1 MALAS
6 KIAPINLEHV
16 ARVLAQGA
24 SFQASLHALFEE
36 LRVPALS
43 EMQERAKHAE
53 AYETT
58 AGVLRR
64 RALRAEGEE
73 RAEHERR
80 AAYYEG
86 RALAMRSGQP
96 MPRELRT
103 PRERLDAVGRVRD
116 ALVEVLEAI
125 ADVDGAD
132 FDFFEA
138 SLLDESGFLPQRGG
152 AALEQVAFAGSVA
165 RGLLV
170 RMGAV
175 FDERGGT
182 TLLPYGTRMA
192 TPGANA
198 LDEDGSSIAA
208 VGGPTTPG

>member
-1 MALAS
+1 MALGS
-6 KIAPINLEHV
+6 KVPPINLEHLV
-16 ARVLAQGA
+16 RVLAQGA

-36 LRVPALS
+36 LRIPALS
-43 EMQERAKHAE
+43 EMQERAKHAK
-53 AYETT
+53 AYEAS
-58 AGVLRR
+58 AGILRR
-64 RALRAEGEE
+64 RALKADGDE

-96 MPRELRT
+96 VPRELRT

-116 ALVEVLEAI
+116 ALVEVLDAI
-125 ADVDGAD
+125 ADVDGPD
-132 FDFFEA
+132 FDFFEG
-138 SLLDESGFLPQRGG
+138 SLLDERGVVPQRGG
-152 AALEQVAFAGSVA
+152 AALEQIAFVASVA

-175 FDERGGT
+175 FDERGAA
-182 TLLPYGTRMA
+182 TLLAYGTRIA

-198 LDEDGSSIAA
+198 LDEDGAPITM
-208 VGGPTTPG
+208 VGSPPTAG

>member
-1 MALAS
+1 MALGS
-6 KIAPINLEHV
+6 KVPPINLEHIV
-16 ARVLAQGA
+16 GVLAQGA

-36 LRVPALS
+36 LRLPALS
-43 EMQERAKHAE
+43 EMEERAKHAA
-53 AYETT
+53 AYETS

-64 RALRAEGEE
+64 RALKAEGEE

-80 AAYYEG
+80 ARYYEG

-96 MPRELRT
+96 IPRELRT

-125 ADVDGAD
+125 GDVDGAD
-132 FDFFEA
+132 FELFET
-138 SLLDESGFLPQRGG
+138 SLLDERGFLPSPGG
-152 AALEQVAFAGSVA
+152 AVLEQVAFVASVA
-165 RGLLV
+165 RGLLI

-175 FDERGGT
+175 LDERGDV
-182 TLLPYGTRMA
+182 TLLPYGTRIA

-198 LDEDGSSIAA
+198 ADDDSSLLVAKDDA
-208 VGGPTTPG
+208 S

>member
-1 MALAS
+1 MALGS
-6 KIAPINLEHV
+6 KVPPINLEHL

-24 SFQASLHALFEE
+24 GFQASLHALFEE
-36 LRVPALS
+36 LRLPALS
-43 EMQERAKHAE
+43 ELEERTKHAE

-64 RALRAEGEE
+64 RALKAEGDE

-86 RALAMRSGQP
+86 RALAMRSGLA

-103 PRERLDAVGRVRD
+103 PRERLDAVGRARD
-116 ALVEVLEAI
+116 ALVEVLDAI
-125 ADVDGAD
+125 ADFDGAD
-132 FDFFEA
+132 FEFFES
-138 SLLDESGFLPQRGG
+138 SLLDERGFLPPAGG
-152 AALEQVAFAGSVA
+152 AALDQVAFVVSVV

-175 FDERGGT
+175 FDERGRL

-198 LDEDGSSIAA
+198 ADDDSSPLATRSDA
-208 VGGPTTPG
+208 Q